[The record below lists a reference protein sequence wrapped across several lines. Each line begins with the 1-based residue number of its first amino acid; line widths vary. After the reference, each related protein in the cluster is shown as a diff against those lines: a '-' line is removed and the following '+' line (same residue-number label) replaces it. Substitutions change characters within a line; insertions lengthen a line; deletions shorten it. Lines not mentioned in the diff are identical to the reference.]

1 MDKGTYQYT
10 DLADKYEDFSAPGC
24 EITLAGK
31 ELPGISQVDVELTA
45 DGTASGCSFS
55 LDAGYDLKNSCW
67 DKDLIDLVEPGA
79 KLVIKGGYVKKKE
92 LFYGYLDDY
101 SLEFSSDGAPHIRIG
116 GIDGLGFLMSNREP
130 LYAGQRKTAEI
141 VKGIL
146 NKAVSAGFAKSVTV
160 GTLTDFETPLVK
172 EQVDDW
178 RFLTLMARRYG
189 ASLLVVD
196 GEMIFDTAIDNDKEI
211 LALTLGVGLNRFSKR
226 VSLAH
231 QVGKVEIYGRDVN
244 QKPIQ
249 GTASS
254 VTVGGSGKSAAQ
266 MVSAFKDACLREYSE
281 FARTQNEC
289 QKLAQNRLNSL
300 AMDFVSGEG
309 ECVGIPELIPGR
321 YLKIEGSD
329 SHTNGLYF
337 LTKVRHSFSE
347 AGYTTSFEFKGAK
360 L

>member
-146 NKAVSAGFAKSVTV
+146 NKAVSA
-160 GTLTDFETPLVK
+160 LVK

-266 MVSAFKDACLREYSE
+266 LVSAFKDACLREYSE

>member
-1 MDKGTYQYT
+1 MDKSTYQYT
-10 DLADKYEDFSAPGC
+10 DLVDKYKDFSAPGC
-24 EITLAGK
+24 EVTLAGK
-31 ELPGISQVDVELTA
+31 VLSGISQVDIELSI
-45 DGTASGCSFS
+45 DTASGCSFTM
-55 LDAGYDLKNSCW
+55 DVGYDLENSCW
-67 DKDLIDLVEPGA
+67 DEDLIDLVEPGA

-101 SLEFSSDGAPHIRIG
+101 SMEFSKDGLAHIHID

-130 LYAGQRKTAEI
+130 IYAGQRKTAEI

-160 GTLTDFETPLVK
+160 GTLKDFEVPLVK
-172 EQVDDW
+172 EEMSDW
-178 RFLTLMARRYG
+178 DFLKMLAKYFST
-189 ASLLVVD
+189 SLLVID
-196 GEMIFDTAIDNDKEI
+196 GEMIFDDLAGNSKEI
-211 LALTLGVGLNRFSKR
+211 LTLTFGTGLSRFSKR

-231 QVGKVEIYGRDVN
+231 QVGQVEVYGRDVN
-244 QKPIQ
+244 LNPVQ

-254 VTVGGSGKSAAQ
+254 VTVGGDGKSAAQ
-266 MVSAFKDACLREYSE
+266 LVPAYKDTCLREYSE
-281 FARTQNEC
+281 FARTQEEC
-289 QKLAQNRLNSL
+289 DEIAQNQLNSQ

-329 SHTNGLYF
+329 RYHINGLYF
-337 LTKVRHSFSE
+337 LTKVRHSFSA

>member
-1 MDKGTYQYT
+1 
-10 DLADKYEDFSAPGC
+10 
-24 EITLAGK
+24 
-31 ELPGISQVDVELTA
+31 
-45 DGTASGCSFS
+45 
-55 LDAGYDLKNSCW
+55 
-67 DKDLIDLVEPGA
+67 
-79 KLVIKGGYVKKKE
+79 
-92 LFYGYLDDY
+92 
-101 SLEFSSDGAPHIRIG
+101 
-116 GIDGLGFLMSNREP
+116 MSNREP

-146 NKAVSAGFAKSVTV
+146 NKAVSAGFSKSVTV

-266 MVSAFKDACLREYSE
+266 LVSAFKDACLREYSE

>member
-1 MDKGTYQYT
+1 M
-10 DLADKYEDFSAPGC
+10 
-24 EITLAGK
+24 
-31 ELPGISQVDVELTA
+31 DVELTA

-67 DKDLIDLVEPGA
+67 DNDIIDLVEPGA

-266 MVSAFKDACLREYSE
+266 LVSAFKDACLREYSE